1 MNSYEE
7 ILAGMVEKYQE
18 LTGFHPD
25 NASDVGIR
33 MKTLAY
39 QVYSWE
45 YSLEQLEKQLFPQTA
60 QGEYLDRH
68 AAQRGISRK
77 EGSHAEGEVTF
88 TRNGLSQGEAL
99 IPAGTLVSTAGEKPV
114 VYQTLEDVVLPAG
127 ENQAEAK
134 IRAAEPGQA
143 GNAAALA
150 VKLLVTPISG
160 IGQVSNQKL
169 VSGGQDGETD
179 EELRSRLLES
189 YRNISNGSNGAYYLQ
204 EALACPGV
212 GFAGVIPR
220 SRGRGTVDV
229 VIYGREGQPEEAL
242 LEELRCQ
249 LEAKREVNVDIQV
262 QAAKERLVDIKIQ
275 LACRMGYAFDQAAA
289 LCREKLEAFLGALT
303 VGQPLYQSELTSLLM
318 GTEGVT
324 NCKTVVSGGDV
335 YPLATQII
343 RGGVIQISPME
354 VTGG

>member
-7 ILAGMVEKYQE
+7 ILSGMVEKYRE

-25 NASDVGIR
+25 DASDVGIR
-33 MKTLAY
+33 MKVLAY
-39 QVYSWE
+39 QVYSLE
-45 YSLEQLEKQLFPQTA
+45 HSLEQLEKQLFPQTA
-60 QGEYLDRH
+60 QREYLDRH

-77 EGSHAEGEVTF
+77 KGSPAQGEVTF

-99 IPAGTLVSTAGEKPV
+99 IPAGTLVSTAGENPV
-114 VYQTLEDVVLPAG
+114 VYQTLKDAVLPVG
-127 ENQAEAK
+127 EAQVLTEIQAV
-134 IRAAEPGQA
+134 EPGQA
-143 GNAAALA
+143 GNAAPQAI
-150 VKLLVTPISG
+150 KLLVTPVSG

-169 VSGGQDGETD
+169 VGGGQDGETD
-179 EELRSRLLES
+179 QELRRRLLES

-204 EALACPGV
+204 EALAYPGV

-229 VIYGREGQPEEAL
+229 VVYGRESQPEESL
-242 LEELRCQ
+242 LEELRRQ

-262 QAAKERLVDIKIQ
+262 LAAKERPVDVKVEI
-275 LACRMGYAFDQAAA
+275 ACRMGYSFDQAAA
-289 LCREKLEAFLGALT
+289 LCREKLQGFLDALT
-303 VGQPLYQSELTSLLM
+303 VGQPLYQSQLTSLLM
-318 GTEGVT
+318 NTEGVT
-324 NCKTVVSGGDV
+324 NCKAVVDGGDV

-343 RGGVIQISPME
+343 RGGEVSISLME